1 MDAAEPLAAEPLAAT
16 PDAAE
21 PRRKRTARE
30 VLHALRQPKVGLMLA
45 LGFSSGLPFMLV
57 GNTFNYWLGDVHVD
71 LALIGFASWVGL
83 SYTLQ
88 FLLAAVV
95 DNLPLP
101 WIARLGR
108 RRSWMLVTQVGVAV
122 GLFGMAVTDPRTHLA
137 QSAVFAVVAA
147 FASATQDVA
156 MNAWRIETAVDGAE
170 LDLLTSAYSLGYRT
184 ANILTQAVIL
194 FMAQVMGWAASY
206 AVFAA
211 LMGVGVAATLAVRE
225 PANSDVSRSYQISAD
240 GFTLTAMTAALGSLI
255 WQFWEWRLP
264 AAQVASGSIYLAL
277 TSYFPRVRIVAL
289 SVVRITSNAVFG
301 PLTTFF
307 KNYGVFA
314 LLVLLTVTAYHLC
327 DYLRGPMISPFY
339 VHIGL
344 SKPLVAS
351 LRLSIGLPTTLL
363 GIAAGGLYAARFG
376 HISALIVGGVLQPL
390 AVASFAILAFTGPQA
405 AVFGMILGWDDFCT
419 GFAGVVLIAYI
430 STLTSLGYTATQ
442 YALLVS
448 AVNLSGKTLKGFS
461 GVWVKGLTTGGRDL
475 THAYAAYFVYA
486 ALVGIPA
493 LGLVLGLAA
502 VDRIKRRRAAAAT

>member
-1 MDAAEPLAAEPLAAT
+1 MSAQITSAPPTGEGPAGAPATDAPAAAR
-16 PDAAE
+16 
-21 PRRKRTARE
+21 PRRRSAGE
-30 VLHALRQPKVGLMLA
+30 VLRSIGRPKVGLMLA

-108 RRSWMLVTQVGVAV
+108 RRSWMIVTQVLVAV
-122 GLFGMAVTDPRTHLA
+122 GLFGMAATDPRTHLA
-137 QSAVFAVVAA
+137 QSAVFAVLAA
-147 FASATQDVA
+147 FSSATQDVA
-156 MNAWRIETAVDGAE
+156 MNAWRIETAVDAAE
-170 LDLLTSAYSLGYRT
+170 LDLLTSAYSLGYRA

-211 LMGVGVAATLAVRE
+211 LMAVGVAATLAARE
-225 PANSDVSRSYQISAD
+225 PARADRALAARERVWAPLRAWDV
-240 GFTLTAMTAALGSLI
+240 
-255 WQFWEWRLP
+255 
-264 AAQVASGSIYLAL
+264 VAGP
-277 TSYFPRVRIVAL
+277 FVA
-289 SVVRITSNAVFG
+289 
-301 PLTTFF
+301 FF
-307 KNYGVFA
+307 KSYGWAA
-314 LLVLLTVTAYHLC
+314 LLVLAAVTTYHLC

-344 SKPLVAS
+344 PKPTVAA
-351 LRLSIGLPTTLL
+351 LRLSIGLPTAML

-376 HISALIVGGVLQPL
+376 HLSAMIVGGVLQPL
-390 AVASFAILAFTGPQA
+390 AVASFAILAFTGPSPP
-405 AVFGMILGWDDFCT
+405 VFGLILGWDDFCT

-430 STLTSLGYTATQ
+430 STLTTLGYTATQ

-448 AVNLSGKTLKGFS
+448 AVNFSGKTLKGFS
-461 GVWVKGLTTGGRDL
+461 GTWVKALATGGRDL
-475 THAYAAYFVYA
+475 THAYALYFVYCG
-486 ALVGIPA
+486 LVAIPA
-493 LGLVLGLAA
+493 LGLVLALAW
-502 VDRIKRRRAAAAT
+502 VRRRGSPQAPAPIPV